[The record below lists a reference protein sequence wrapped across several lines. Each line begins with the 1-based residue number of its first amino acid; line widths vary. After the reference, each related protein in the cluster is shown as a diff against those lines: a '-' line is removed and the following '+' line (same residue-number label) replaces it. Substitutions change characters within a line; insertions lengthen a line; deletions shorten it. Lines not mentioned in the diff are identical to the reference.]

1 MSTLKTN
8 NIQHVDRSDPS
19 IIINTDG
26 SVNIAGTMTY
36 EDVTNVDSVGI
47 ITGRELINAQK
58 QVHVGTGVS
67 VKAGGLNVTAG
78 ITTVQALQATTG
90 TFTGDVSIADKII
103 HTGDTNTAIRFPAA
117 DTFTVETAGS
127 EALRVD
133 SSQRLLIGGTSSLS
147 QYGSQSH
154 LQVQGT
160 GFNAST
166 IALRRDQNNANPP
179 GVVFAKS
186 RSGSL
191 GGNTIVQD
199 GDSIG
204 TLVYAAADGTDLTSI
219 AAQIKVE
226 IDGTPGSNDMP
237 GRIVF
242 ETTADGA
249 SGATERMRIGS
260 NGDVTV
266 NFDGAGNQTGQF
278 IIADGTASAP
288 GLSFWADGSND
299 TGIFRSGA
307 NTLNFTTGG
316 TERLR
321 ITSNG
326 EFVMA
331 DASTKTFIDLETTG
345 DNTRAIMSAKGKTSG
360 GGDVT
365 LKIGAFG
372 DTARGEIFTHSNHDL
387 GFATN
392 NAATQFKMK
401 TSGNLE
407 IVNGDLKL
415 ASGHGIDFSAAGNA
429 SGMTSELLDDYE
441 EGTWTPAVQFDVGG
455 SGITYGSRGGTY
467 VKVGRMVHLQYYMHV
482 SGGVSSS
489 DYFARLTLPFS
500 GIAVV
505 HQDAR
510 IRQYNNTISDWFV
523 SLGGSGPVFYENN
536 NLGNSASWARG
547 DNVNGVVLSGQYT
560 LYVS

>member
-1 MSTLKTN
+1 
-8 NIQHVDRSDPS
+8 
-19 IIINTDG
+19 
-26 SVNIAGTMTY
+26 
-36 EDVTNVDSVGI
+36 
-47 ITGRELINAQK
+47 
-58 QVHVGTGVS
+58 
-67 VKAGGLNVTAG
+67 
-78 ITTVQALQATTG
+78 
-90 TFTGDVSIADKII
+90 
-103 HTGDTNTAIRFPAA
+103 
-117 DTFTVETAGS
+117 
-127 EALRVD
+127 
-133 SSQRLLIGGTSSLS
+133 
-147 QYGSQSH
+147 
-154 LQVQGT
+154 
-160 GFNAST
+160 
-166 IALRRDQNNANPP
+166 RDQNNANPP

-415 ASGHGIDFSAAGNA
+415 ASG
-429 SGMTSELLDDYE
+429 
-441 EGTWTPAVQFDVGG
+441 
-455 SGITYGSRGGTY
+455 
-467 VKVGRMVHLQYYMHV
+467 
-482 SGGVSSS
+482 
-489 DYFARLTLPFS
+489 
-500 GIAVV
+500 
-505 HQDAR
+505 
-510 IRQYNNTISDWFV
+510 
-523 SLGGSGPVFYENN
+523 
-536 NLGNSASWARG
+536 
-547 DNVNGVVLSGQYT
+547 
-560 LYVS
+560 